1 MKKKGFTLVELLVV
15 IAIIALLMSI
25 LMPAL
30 ARVRELAQRVVCG
43 TNCRGTVNA
52 MLVYANDTEAQ
63 KFPRAAGPTSVWGAT
78 ANFAALT
85 MKDAFD
91 ILIPTRP
98 GAASITASLYLLVRH
113 DYTSPKQFICKSDPI
128 ATQAF
133 EHPDQGG
140 VWDVELP
147 REHCSYSYH
156 VPYSYASGGVTLAYP
171 ITPASDPTMVVVA
184 DRNPFVVPSAVVN
197 NEPVGGNSEAH
208 QLDGQNV
215 AYVDAHVTFEKN
227 PAVGLDGDN
236 IYTIAAPRTGA
247 VPPLA
252 DIMLG
257 TVPATGGTAA
267 SGPVDRRDSVVV
279 SQP

>member
-30 ARVRELAQRVVCG
+30 ARVRELANRVVCG

-78 ANFAALT
+78 AAFDALT
-85 MKDAFD
+85 MNAAFD

-140 VWDVELP
+140 VWDVALP
-147 REHCSYSYH
+147 REQCSYSYH
-156 VPYSYASGGVTLAYP
+156 VPYSYTSGGVTLAYP

-184 DRNPFVVPSAVVN
+184 DRNPFVAPSDMDYL
-197 NEPVGGNSEAH
+197 ETGNSEAH
-208 QLDGQNV
+208 QLDGQNA

-236 IYTIAAPRTGA
+236 IYTIAAPRPPTG
-247 VPPLA
+247 PPPPV
-252 DIMLG
+252 DVMLG
-257 TVPATGGTAA
+257 TVPAIGGTAV